1 MAVPHQ
7 LPPDNR
13 RRPVIGVI
21 VNTVGGYSR
30 GVVRGITSYAF
41 ARAWTCR
48 VEGVN
53 RRDVAGAMSEFDGV
67 IAQAATP
74 EQAAALTA
82 ARIPLVNVSS
92 AVPQTGLPSVASDD
106 VAVGRLA
113 ADYFLRRGYRHFLY
127 LASDKRLF
135 VKLRHDGF
143 RARLLESQLD
153 CDVVDR
159 PRDLARKLTT
169 MQKPLAVMGCNDLAA
184 LSALDTCRAEKLRV
198 PEQVAVLGVDN
209 DDLVQSL
216 AYPPLSTVNT
226 ARQRIGFEA
235 AAMLERLMRGEAITD
250 SPLRLAP
257 AGVITRQSTETLA
270 VQDEDVADALR
281 FIHAN
286 AGRPIGIADVLA
298 DLPLSRRQ
306 LERRFRDAVGRS
318 IHDEIFRCRIDRAKQ
333 LLLDTELALPQ
344 VALASGFTS
353 ASYFSTAFI
362 KSAGMTPGKFRT
374 GGKRAETL

>member
-1 MAVPHQ
+1 MAAGS
-7 LPPDNR
+7 DKR

-53 RRDVAGAMSEFDGV
+53 RSNVTGALDEFDGV
-67 IAQAATP
+67 IAQAVTR
-74 EQAAALTA
+74 EQAAALTGSGLA
-82 ARIPLVNVSS
+82 LVNVSS
-92 AVPQTGLPSVASDD
+92 AVPQTGIPSVASDD
-106 VAVGRLA
+106 VAVGRMA
-113 ADYFLRRGYRHFLY
+113 ADYFLRRGYRNFLY
-127 LASDKRLF
+127 VASDKRLF

-143 RARLLESQLD
+143 QSRLQESQCSAESVESIDAL
-153 CDVVDR
+153 
-159 PRDLARKLTT
+159 PTALANAE
-169 MQKPLAVMGCNDLAA
+169 KPLAVMGCNDLAA
-184 LSALDTCRAEKLRV
+184 LNVLDACRAAGLRV

-235 AAMLERLMRGEAITD
+235 AAMLERLMRGETIAA
-250 SPLRLAP
+250 SPLLIPP

-270 VQDEDVADALR
+270 VSDPDVADAVR

-286 AGRPIGIADVLA
+286 AGRPIGVEDVLA
-298 DLPLSRRQ
+298 DVPLSRRQ

-318 IHDEIFRCRIDRAKQ
+318 ILDEILRCRIDRAKG
-333 LLLDTELALPQ
+333 LLLETELALPQ
-344 VALASGFTS
+344 VALASGFGS
-353 ASYFSTAFI
+353 ASYFSVAFQ
-362 KSAGMTPGKFRT
+362 KAAGMTPGRFRAS
-374 GGKRAETL
+374 GQRGE